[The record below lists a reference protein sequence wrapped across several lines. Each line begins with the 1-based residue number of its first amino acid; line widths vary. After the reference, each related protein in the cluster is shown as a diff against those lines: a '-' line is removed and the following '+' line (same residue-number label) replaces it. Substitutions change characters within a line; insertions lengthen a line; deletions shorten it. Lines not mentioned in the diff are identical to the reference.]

1 MTIANLTVLTD
12 EDNLSAS
19 LENVMDL
26 LRRSGVVGASLDW
39 QVLSCENSRRPAG
52 DMVSTDAHRRAF
64 MRPWYFT
71 YQGRFIGKLEDVQ
84 RTDLV

>member
-12 EDNLSAS
+12 ENNLSAS

-39 QVLSCENSRRPAG
+39 QVLSCENSKKTG
-52 DMVSTDAHRRAF
+52 WGHGL
-64 MRPWYFT
+64 Y
-71 YQGRFIGKLEDVQ
+71 
-84 RTDLV
+84 